1 MNNTVEIE
9 GKEYEVIGTHED
21 GLPIIRG
28 IATST
33 QDGFDEDGNPKI
45 SVNVTV
51 PSVLIGVVPGE
62 VG

>member
-1 MNNTVEIE
+1 MKNLEVN
-9 GKEYEVIGTHED
+9 GKEYEVIGTAVD

-45 SVNVTV
+45 SVNVNV
-51 PSVLIGVVPGE
+51 PSITVGIAPGK
-62 VG
+62 VK